1 MSEAAVEEKVEVVVS
16 DSVKGLLDNASELN
30 SEDKGVLILELV
42 KGMTALELVDTGK
55 LMEDVFGVSAAMP
68 VGGMMMPGPGAGGDG
83 GEVAE
88 VKTDFDVHL
97 SSYGDK
103 KIQVIKAVR
112 GLTGLGLK
120 EAKALVD
127 GAPST
132 VKEGVPKDEA
142 EKMKAELEAA
152 GASVELK

>member
-16 DSVKGLLDNASELN
+16 DSVKGLLDSAGSLS

-68 VGGMMMPGPGAGGDG
+68 MGGMMMAAPAGGEGG
-83 GEVAE
+83 GEAVAE
-88 VKTDFDVHL
+88 KTDFDVHL
-97 SSYGDK
+97 SSFGDK
-103 KIQVIKAVR
+103 KIQVIKTVR
-112 GLTGLGLK
+112 SMTGLGLK

-127 GAPST
+127 SAPST

-152 GASVELK
+152 GATVELK